1 MKKNILSLFLIFAIV
16 LISGCDKA
24 KLEEKVEKEDNEEV
38 LHCKRTVT
46 EQEDISTDIKYSIY
60 YDGDYVTKTVSIEKV
75 TSKNKDT
82 LKQYKEAYENV
93 FSNYKDIDYYENEV
107 EQKGNTVSSVTVVD
121 YRKVDVDKIIEIE
134 GKEDN
139 IFEDDGKVKK
149 DTLVSFY
156 KKYGI
161 TCK

>member
-1 MKKNILSLFLIFAIV
+1 MKKIISSLFLIFTIV
-16 LISGCDKA
+16 LISGCGKE

-38 LHCKRTVT
+38 LHCTRTVT
-46 EQEDISTDIKYSIY
+46 AQEDISTDIKYSIY

-75 TSKNKDT
+75 TSKNKDI
-82 LKQYKEAYENV
+82 LKQYKEAYEKV

-121 YRKVDVDKIIEIE
+121 YKKVDVNKIIEIE

-139 IFEDDGKVKK
+139 IFDEDGKVKK

-156 KKYGI
+156 KKYGVV
-161 TCK
+161 CK

>member
-1 MKKNILSLFLIFAIV
+1 MHRISPSLIL
-16 LISGCDKA
+16 
-24 KLEEKVEKEDNEEV
+24 
-38 LHCKRTVT
+38 
-46 EQEDISTDIKYSIY
+46 IKYSIY

-75 TSKNKDT
+75 TSKNKDI
-82 LKQYKEAYENV
+82 LKQYKEAYEKV

-121 YRKVDVDKIIEIE
+121 YKKVDVNKIIEIE

-139 IFEDDGKVKK
+139 IFDEDGKVKK

-156 KKYGI
+156 KKYGVV
-161 TCK
+161 CK

>member
-1 MKKNILSLFLIFAIV
+1 MKKKSLCLLFILTII
-16 LISGCDKA
+16 LISGCGKDSF
-24 KLEEKVEKEDNEEV
+24 EEKMEKKDNEKVLKCTRKVSNEDNF
-38 LHCKRTVT
+38 
-46 EQEDISTDIKYSIY
+46 STDIKYSIY

-75 TSKNKDT
+75 TSEDKDT
-82 LKQYKEAYENV
+82 LKQYKEAYEKV
-93 FSNYKDIDYYENEV
+93 FSVYKDIDYYDNKV
-107 EQKGNTVSSVTVVD
+107 EQNGNTVSSTTVVD
-121 YRKVDVDKIIEIE
+121 YTKVDTSKIIEIE

-156 KKYGI
+156 KKYGV